1 MHRRGLARGHMRH
14 AVDAVMLFDNPF
26 KVTGCIG
33 MRLRQSQSLRAQF
46 GAEPTVLNMAAQIN
60 ELAHQQAPV
69 IISAPGMARG
79 ALERVIR
86 CPWHLHE
93 FVGPLTEVE
102 VADADPAVF
111 ALRSD
116 ATVGFAGFGR
126 SGTH

>member
-1 MHRRGLARGHMRH
+1 MHRRGLARGHMGH

-26 KVTGCIG
+26 KVTGRVG

-46 GAEPTVLNMAAQIN
+46 GTEPTVLNMAAQVD

-93 FVGPLTEVE
+93 FVSPLAEVE
-102 VADADPAVF
+102 VADAYPAVL
-111 ALRSD
+111 ALRGD
-116 ATVGFAGFGR
+116 ATVGFASFGR
-126 SGTH
+126 SVTH